1 MEFIVDVVL
10 IVVFSIYWIKSTM
23 LDRRLVK
30 IGKELIKQNELLEK
44 RCELLE
50 TIFHKEYEEVK
61 KKYAIDRKEQP

>member
-10 IVVFSIYWIKSTM
+10 IVTFAIYWIKSTM

-50 TIFHKEYEEVK
+50 TIFAKEYEEVK
-61 KKYAIDRKEQP
+61 KKYSIDRKEQP